1 MNDRQKMLDAA
12 SDSLRSVVSIR
23 DFLTAV
29 QVGAETAIGMLD
41 DVERRL
47 LDAVRTINEDFER

>member
-1 MNDRQKMLDAA
+1 MNDHEKLIEAA
-12 SDSLRSVVSIR
+12 THSLRSVVSIR

-41 DVERRL
+41 AVEVKL
-47 LDAVRTINEDFER
+47 MEAVRAINEDFGK